1 MARHRRSAGVGP
13 SALAF
18 AVAGPL
24 TSHRRARGP
33 ARTRTVSMLTAGAL
47 AGGAAIAAA
56 TLPWWHTAPLPQPRR
71 APHDDHTEGPGARPV
86 GPVSAPAER
95 GSPAVAVVPAPR
107 AAEPSSI
114 PALAHAS
121 TRWRAHAPSAFRPA
135 SSASGSA
142 APRVEHGEVSFDLAP
157 GVRRSEA
164 EPALPAVDEGDEH
177 LVSVAVRLDH
187 PASGRSGRHVLLRWE
202 NDGPGSAPVDLRVHD
217 GRLVLHGG
225 DGHPSGPR
233 TFTQDL
239 GRAPEGEWTHLAVR
253 VRFSANPEKGRVS
266 VRRDGRTVVKDHHP
280 RGGTLYPGQQSY
292 LKAGLRREAGT
303 SHAARATMRNWHVSG
318 VHHGESRP
326 SGSTHHDGHSRSSGA
341 HQSSSHGQFGA
352 RHSRS

>member
-1 MARHRRSAGVGP
+1 
-13 SALAF
+13 
-18 AVAGPL
+18 
-24 TSHRRARGP
+24 
-33 ARTRTVSMLTAGAL
+33 MLTAGAL